1 MAQTRKTLTGTAISI
16 VGKNVTAQ
24 KTARLRITGVN
35 SGATKTVTITIN
47 PRT

>member
-1 MAQTRKTLTGTAISI
+1 MAQTRKTLTGTTVSI

-47 PRT
+47 PRA